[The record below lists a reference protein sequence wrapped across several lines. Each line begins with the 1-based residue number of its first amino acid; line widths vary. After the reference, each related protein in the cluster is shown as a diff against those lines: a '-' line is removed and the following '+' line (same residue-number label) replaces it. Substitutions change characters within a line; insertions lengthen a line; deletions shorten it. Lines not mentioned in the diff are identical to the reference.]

1 MGFQYL
7 LHVIILLSDIRQS
20 TEIIIFHFQIIF
32 WWCSNTH
39 FKSVIENKMMT
50 MKMGIGKMMTVMS
63 TMMMTKKKNGLILL
77 WTQQVVKC
85 DSNTCDGDDDECDD
99 EEYHNNENDDD
110 ECGDEKYDDGDGD
123 DGDYDDDI
131 KPCWPHPALNPS
143 HSTRC
148 WTCTPRLPLT
158 LVMIMTK
165 WLIPQI
171 SNKIINGLLVTICI
185 RKSHLVTSRTWRQ
198 PTAFPSLQLNKSSI

>member
-1 MGFQYL
+1 M
-7 LHVIILLSDIRQS
+7 IR
-20 TEIIIFHFQIIF
+20 IR
-32 WWCSNTH
+32 
-39 FKSVIENKMMT
+39 IEMMIVT
-50 MKMGIGKMMTVMS
+50 S

-77 WTQQVVKC
+77 WTQQVAKC

-99 EEYHNNENDDD
+99 DEYHNNENDDD

>member
-1 MGFQYL
+1 M
-7 LHVIILLSDIRQS
+7 IR
-20 TEIIIFHFQIIF
+20 IR
-32 WWCSNTH
+32 
-39 FKSVIENKMMT
+39 IEMMIVT
-50 MKMGIGKMMTVMS
+50 S